1 MKINKNFRTISLL
14 FVITLLSV
22 FTSCQ
27 TESVG
32 DGNGLNDPSAISPAF
47 TITPDTSDPNKFSLS
62 AEKSGLASR
71 WEISDGRQAFIGKS
85 NETISLPDAGTYT
98 IKHIAIGIG
107 GKEYVETKEIVVATS
122 DPNAGNLIKGG
133 KFANASDYAK
143 WSRLIFLDG
152 SGNPV
157 QNARWTFAPG
167 SATINSSGWEQQGLY
182 QAINVVKDKKYQIQM
197 NISGAGGAVNT
208 WFEVYA
214 DKTVPVIKKSGDD
227 YSFGGAKLKVTTWC
241 DGLKKPFNGK
251 FTDIDCDTKVK
262 GLVSFPETGVIYLVI
277 RSGGENAGPSGIT
290 IKNVEF
296 RGTK

>member
-1 MKINKNFRTISLL
+1 MKSNTNFRTICLL
-14 FVITLLSV
+14 FVITFFNV

-27 TESVG
+27 TDSVG
-32 DGNGLNDPSAISPAF
+32 EGNGLNDPIAISPAF
-47 TITPDTSDPNKFSLS
+47 TITPDTSDPNKFNLV
-62 AEKSGLASR
+62 AEKFGLASR
-71 WEISDGRQAFIGKS
+71 WEISDGRQAFMGKS
-85 NETISLPDAGTYT
+85 NESIFLPDAGTYT

-107 GKEYVETKEIVVATS
+107 GKEYVETKELVVATS
-122 DPNAGNLIKGG
+122 DPNAGNLVQGG
-133 KFANASDYAK
+133 KFANTADYTK

-167 SATINSSGWEQQGLY
+167 SATINASGWEQQGLY
-182 QAINVVKDKKYQIQM
+182 QAINVVKDKKYQIEM
-197 NISGAGGAVNT
+197 NISGTGGSVNT

-241 DGLKKPFNGK
+241 DGLKNPFNGK
-251 FTDIDCDTKVK
+251 LSVLDCDTKIK

-277 RSGGENAGPSGIT
+277 RSGGEKMGESGIT

>member
-1 MKINKNFRTISLL
+1 MKSNTNFRAICLL
-14 FVITLLSV
+14 FVITSLNVL
-22 FTSCQ
+22 TSCQ
-27 TESVG
+27 TDSIIE
-32 DGNGLNDPSAISPAF
+32 GNGLTDPSPISPAF
-47 TITPDTSDPNKFSLS
+47 TITPVAGDANRFTLV
-62 AEKSGLASR
+62 AEKLGIASK
-71 WEISDGRQAFIGKS
+71 WEVNDGNPAFIGKTK
-85 NETISLPDAGTYT
+85 ETIFLPDAGTYI
-98 IKHIAIGIG
+98 IKHTTIGIG
-107 GKEYVETKEIVVATS
+107 GKEYTESKEIVVPVS
-122 DPNAGNLIKGG
+122 DPVAGNLVQGG
-133 KFANASDYAK
+133 KFANTADYTK

-167 SATINSSGWEQQGLY
+167 SATINASGWEQQGLY
-182 QAINVVKDKKYQIQM
+182 QAINVVKDKKYQIEM
-197 NISGAGGAVNT
+197 NISGTGGSVNT

-241 DGLKKPFNGK
+241 DGLKNPFNGK
-251 FTDIDCDTKVK
+251 LSVLDCDTKIK

-277 RSGGENAGPSGIT
+277 RSGGEKMGESGIT